1 MTRIK
6 RGNVARNR
14 RKNILKYTR
23 GFRGSSSK
31 LFRTA
36 NQHALKAL
44 RFATRDRYQRK
55 RQFRQIWI
63 ARINAAVRNYGLNY
77 SNFISSLKASNMG
90 LNRKVLA
97 QIAFRDQHGFQQL
110 VVKSQKNFYP
120 SL

>member
-6 RGNVARNR
+6 RGNGARNR
-14 RKNILKYTR
+14 RKLVLKRTS

-36 NQHALKAL
+36 NQHALKGL

-63 ARINAAVRNYGLNY
+63 ARINAAVRTHGFNY
-77 SNFISSLKASNMG
+77 SNFISFLKVSKIG

-97 QIAFRDQHGFQQL
+97 QIAFRDKEAFDQL
-110 VVKSQKNFYP
+110 VQMFP
-120 SL
+120 TP